1 MDKYKIYAAG
11 KFVDTPG
18 EIEVRRPYDGKL
30 LARTGIADAI
40 LLREVIAK
48 GQMAE
53 RPMKEIPQYQRSA
66 ILERVV
72 VGMSSKKMVLAELLC
87 QETGKPIRYAISEVE
102 RAIQVFKVASE
113 EARRLPGEYISLD
126 WTSAGER
133 KEGWVRH
140 FPIGLIGAISPFNFP
155 LNLSAHKIAPA
166 IATGNPVILKPASQT
181 PVTVL
186 ELARI
191 IDQCGLP
198 DGAVS
203 VLPMTR
209 ETGSILIQDPR
220 IKLLTFTGSPKV
232 GWKIRQEASRKKVVL
247 ELGGNAGVLI
257 SESADIEI
265 AVKKCVAGGFS
276 YSGQVCIHVQRIF
289 VHKKLFDQFVSRFID
304 AVSVLKVGDPLDP
317 STEISSMIDEIN
329 ACRVEEWVSESVAA
343 GATVLCGGRREG
355 SFFQPTIL
363 TGTIVGMKVCDLEIF
378 GPVVCVEKIDDFSE
392 GIARINDTRYG
403 LQAGIF
409 TNSIEEMDR
418 GFSFLEVGGVI
429 INDVPTFRVDHMP
442 YGGVKDSG
450 VGREGVKYAM
460 LDMLEPRLL
469 VKNKY

>member
-1 MDKYKIYAAG
+1 MEKYKIYAAG

-18 EIEVRRPYDGKL
+18 VLEVKRPYDGNL
-30 LARTGIADAI
+30 MATTGIADVSMVSEAI
-40 LLREVIAK
+40 SQ
-48 GQMAE
+48 GQIAE
-53 RPMKEIPQYQRSA
+53 RSMSKLSGYQRSA
-66 ILERVV
+66 ILEGIVE
-72 VGMSSKKMVLAELLC
+72 GMSSKKRMLAEVLC
-87 QETGKPIRYAISEVE
+87 QETAKPFRYAISEVE
-102 RAIQVFKVASE
+102 RAMQVFKIASE
-113 EARRLPGEYISLD
+113 EARRLPGEYLSID
-126 WTSAGER
+126 WTAAGEG
-133 KEGWVRH
+133 KEGWVRY

-186 ELARI
+186 ELAKI

-203 VLPMTR
+203 IMPMTR
-209 ETGSILIQDPR
+209 ETGSLLVKDPR
-220 IKLLTFTGSPKV
+220 IKLLTFTGSPEV
-232 GWKIRQEASRKKVVL
+232 GWKLRQESYRKKVVL

-257 SESADIEI
+257 SESADIEL

-289 VHKKLFDQFVSRFID
+289 VHTKLFDQFVCRFKD

-317 STEISSMIDEIN
+317 LTEISSMIDEKN
-329 ACRVEEWVSESVAA
+329 ACRVEDWISESVTA
-343 GATVLCGGRREG
+343 GALILYGGRRDG

-363 TGTIVGMKVCDLEIF
+363 TGTNVGMKVFDLEIF
-378 GPVVCVEKIDDFSE
+378 GPVVCVEKIEDFSE
-392 GIARINDTRYG
+392 GIVRINDTRYG

-409 TNSIEEMDR
+409 TNSIAEMDM
-418 GFSFLEVGGVI
+418 GFSLLEVGGVI